1 MKNLIDRFLE
11 YTDENSKRGSL
22 LRSSNITERA
32 EPARKVAHYVS
43 DRGHEV
49 KIMKTK
55 RPLNHTVRIGGP
67 ENPFLSDVSNRNKI
81 LSAFLGSH
89 EAAIKTHIVLTG
101 DSWSKK

>member
-22 LRSSNITERA
+22 LRSSNITERV
-32 EPARKVAHYVS
+32 EPARKVAHYIS
-43 DRGHEV
+43 DKGHEV

-67 ENPFLSDVSNRNKI
+67 ENPVLSDVGNRKKI
-81 LSAFLGSH
+81 LSAFHGSH
-89 EAAIKTHIVLTG
+89 ESAINTLNDLTG
-101 DSWSKK
+101 DSWTKK

>member
-1 MKNLIDRFLE
+1 MKNLIDRFLQ
-11 YTDENSKRGSL
+11 YTEENSRRGSL
-22 LRSSNITERA
+22 LRSTNIIERV

-43 DRGHEV
+43 DKGHEV

-67 ENPFLSDVSNRNKI
+67 ENPVLSDAGNRNKI

-89 EAAIKTHIVLTG
+89 EAAIKTLNSLTG
-101 DSWSKK
+101 DSWTKK